1 MQFLGVFQLLCSL
14 LRQFM
19 KVDTPAVGRKFK
31 VEGLCSFW
39 VSITQE
45 WNIYTLNIK
54 TKGKWSTDDEYLY
67 FLTMVYTS
75 QKVHKKVVFFQQIF
89 WPHWWKMSIWLWE
102 SVSKSIPWCHAHP
115 HPVLENSCME
125 VAIVWCKPFNLLF
138 EVLTK
143 STLLGRDG
151 QYIDIIVY
159 RNIESPQ
166 LLHRG
171 GFTIIVILSS
181 HYIAFT

>member
-1 MQFLGVFQLLCSL
+1 
-14 LRQFM
+14 
-19 KVDTPAVGRKFK
+19 
-31 VEGLCSFW
+31 
-39 VSITQE
+39 
-45 WNIYTLNIK
+45 
-54 TKGKWSTDDEYLY
+54 
-67 FLTMVYTS
+67 
-75 QKVHKKVVFFQQIF
+75 
-89 WPHWWKMSIWLWE
+89 
-102 SVSKSIPWCHAHP
+102 
-115 HPVLENSCME
+115 
-125 VAIVWCKPFNLLF
+125 LLF